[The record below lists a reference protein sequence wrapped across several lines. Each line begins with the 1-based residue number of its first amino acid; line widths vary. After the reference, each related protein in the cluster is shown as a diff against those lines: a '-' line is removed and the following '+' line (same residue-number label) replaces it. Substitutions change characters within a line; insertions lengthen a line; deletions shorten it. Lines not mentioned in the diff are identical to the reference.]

1 MGSLHVARDITE
13 KKQAEKTIQE
23 TESRFR
29 RLLANVDF
37 VAVQGYNMEGVA
49 IYWNQASE
57 ILYGYTKQEA
67 LGQNLIDLIIPD
79 EMRSQVQRE
88 IQQMTSSAEPVPSSE
103 LTLKRKDGSLVPVFS
118 SHTLI
123 RKHDGSLE
131 LFCVDI
137 DLTEIKKTQNNLLQ
151 AKKQAEAANIAK
163 SEFLANMSH
172 EIRTPLNGIMGML
185 QLLSAT
191 GLNEDQEELVNLGS
205 VSGKRL
211 TQLLSDILELS
222 SIDAGKM
229 IIRENEFNLHDICSS
244 IKDLF
249 IIPAREKGI
258 DFSCSLTPSFSETLI
273 GDDTRVQQIL
283 VNLMGNAIKFT
294 DKGSV
299 SLSISPVSQI
309 DKDRARVFFSIADTG
324 TGIPEDKLDDLFK
337 PFSQADGSLTRQ
349 YQGAGLGLV
358 IVHRLVNMMGG
369 SISVESEPGQGTT
382 VHVS

>member
-1 MGSLHVARDITE
+1 IRTVYEEDGSVSHYQGFVTDITARKIAENQWQDAFDSMPDLIALIDINHRILRVNRSMAQRLNCSPEEICGRYCYEIVHGSSAPPEFCPHSKSICNGSTESVEMFYEHLEGFFCVTTTPIFNSAGHLMGSLHVARDITE

-191 GLNEDQEELVNLGS
+191 GLNEDQEELV
-205 VSGKRL
+205 
-211 TQLLSDILELS
+211 
-222 SIDAGKM
+222 
-229 IIRENEFNLHDICSS
+229 
-244 IKDLF
+244 
-249 IIPAREKGI
+249 
-258 DFSCSLTPSFSETLI
+258 
-273 GDDTRVQQIL
+273 
-283 VNLMGNAIKFT
+283 
-294 DKGSV
+294 
-299 SLSISPVSQI
+299 
-309 DKDRARVFFSIADTG
+309 
-324 TGIPEDKLDDLFK
+324 
-337 PFSQADGSLTRQ
+337 
-349 YQGAGLGLV
+349 
-358 IVHRLVNMMGG
+358 
-369 SISVESEPGQGTT
+369 
-382 VHVS
+382 